1 MWRVSS
7 KVSFDAEQLWCQMS
21 NKVLAKLVYDINS
34 DYAQDE
40 DETWKYFKST
50 KLKLNAKVFHTCKE
64 LYSKEERF
72 SFLEKNIS
80 NLKK

>member
-7 KVSFDAEQLWCQMS
+7 KVSFDVEKLWCQLS
-21 NKVLAKLVYDINS
+21 NKVQAKLVDDLNS

-40 DETWKYFKST
+40 DETSKHFKST